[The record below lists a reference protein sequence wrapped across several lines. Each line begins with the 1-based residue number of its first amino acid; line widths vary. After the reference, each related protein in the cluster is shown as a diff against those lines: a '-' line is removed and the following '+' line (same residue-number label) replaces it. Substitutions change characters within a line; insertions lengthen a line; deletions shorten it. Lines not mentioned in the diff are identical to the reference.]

1 MWMRNR
7 YKNSSL
13 KRYNLL
19 YKRISEMLLQHRL
32 NEIQSVISGYQ
43 AQIDELNNKISALQS
58 HAQKVLSVE
67 QSMESAVAQL
77 QTAISMVNQVCPD
90 ELSAFQD
97 VINNQFG
104 DAPIAE
110 LPPAN
115 DTTDS
120 VEPTEPTAPT
130 NPPET
135 TAEAPTVDVETSE
148 TDNKKIDSSEQKP
161 EWYGLSWQKFKT
173 YAKNKGINTK
183 GKTKAEIELKLL
195 SLLTNR

>member
-1 MWMRNR
+1 
-7 YKNSSL
+7 
-13 KRYNLL
+13 
-19 YKRISEMLLQHRL
+19 MLLQHRL

-67 QSMESAVAQL
+67 QAMESAVSQV
-77 QTAISMVNQVCPD
+77 QTAIAMVNQVCPD
-90 ELSAFQD
+90 ELVEFKI
-97 VINNQFG
+97 VIDSQFG

-110 LPPAN
+110 LPASVNPTEA
-115 DTTDS
+115 
-120 VEPTEPTAPT
+120 VEPTEPDAPI

-135 TAEAPTVDVETSE
+135 TTEPATVDVEATSE
-148 TDNKKIDSSEQKP
+148 NDQTVSKSVDSLDQKP
-161 EWYGLSWQKFKT
+161 EWHSLSWQKFKT

-183 GKTKAEIELKLL
+183 GKTKAEIEMELL